1 MINLF
6 RKIRKQLA
14 DDNKP
19 LKYMRYAIGEI
30 VLVVVGIL
38 IALSINNW
46 NELKK
51 NNKIE
56 FETLQSLKEDLI
68 SSRNQLIEKIEGV
81 QERVLFDSL
90 VLLHINERQLGIDM
104 DSLNFL
110 VTNYFTPPT
119 FDPEEGI
126 LIEIISSGKLNI
138 IQSQKIRSFVSSW
151 NMNTKEIKELEQ
163 ALLNQYIHHKEPFF
177 YNHFSY
183 RNSSRLNI
191 SKTNLTWGLNEI
203 LSDIKFE
210 NIMVKSLAIHR
221 NLLRRQLGFKERMD
235 SIIQLIEKEIKK

>member
-1 MINLF
+1 MIKLF
-6 RKIRKQLA
+6 RKIRQKLLSE
-14 DDNKP
+14 NK
-19 LKYMRYAIGEI
+19 LSKYLLYAIGEI
-30 VLVVVGIL
+30 VLVVIGIL

-46 NELKK
+46 NEQKK

-68 SSRNQLIEKIEGV
+68 SSRNQLIEKTKDTK
-81 QERVLFDSL
+81 ERVVFDSL

-110 VTNYFTPPT
+110 VTENLSPPT

-126 LIEIISSGKLNI
+126 LNEIISTGKLTI
-138 IQSQKIRSFVSSW
+138 IQSQEIRSFVSSW
-151 NMNTKEIKELEQ
+151 NMNMKEIKELEQ
-163 ALLNQYIHHKEPFF
+163 ALLNQYTHQKEPFF

-183 RNSSRLNI
+183 RNSSNNI
-191 SKTNLTWGLNEI
+191 SKTNLTWSLNEI
-203 LSDIKFE
+203 LNDIKFE

-221 NLLRRQLGFKERMD
+221 TLLGRQLRFKDRID
-235 SIIQLIEKEIKK
+235 RIIQLIEKEIKK